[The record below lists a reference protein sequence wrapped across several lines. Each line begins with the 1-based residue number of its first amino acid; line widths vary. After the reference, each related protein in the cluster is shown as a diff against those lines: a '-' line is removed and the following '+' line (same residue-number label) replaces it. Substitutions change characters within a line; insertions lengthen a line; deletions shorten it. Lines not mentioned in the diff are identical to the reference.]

1 MSGPNGSLIISL
13 SSFGI
18 NRSAPS
24 AVADR
29 LTNLSVP
36 LPMLPTL
43 DFLSSRFAQFNQTI
57 FDGRLPVPTFR
68 IGYARRSQGSL
79 SYKSVRHFGVK
90 HRVGDFTLTLSRKFD
105 CPEEEWEDTLIHE
118 MIHLHIAANGIVDTS
133 THGKVF
139 RQMMH
144 DINAR
149 CGRHITISK
158 RLSVEEAERETLSAP
173 RFFCVVKLADGR
185 TALTVAAK
193 TCINSLWRD
202 IPRVY
207 KTVSI
212 DWYWSADAYFSR
224 FPVARTPRL
233 YVVKA
238 EDLAPRLA
246 KAVRLTKDGKRID

>member
-1 MSGPNGSLIISL
+1 MRVSSHSSSGQS
-13 SSFGI
+13 
-18 NRSAPS
+18 
-24 AVADR
+24 
-29 LTNLSVP
+29 NL
-36 LPMLPTL
+36 
-43 DFLSSRFAQFNQTI
+43 
-57 FDGRLPVPTFR
+57 
-68 IGYARRSQGSL
+68 
-79 SYKSVRHFGVK
+79 
-90 HRVGDFTLTLSRKFD
+90 
-105 CPEEEWEDTLIHE
+105 
-118 MIHLHIAANGIVDTS
+118 
-133 THGKVF
+133 
-139 RQMMH
+139 
-144 DINAR
+144 
-149 CGRHITISK
+149 

-193 TCINSLWRD
+193 TCINRLWRD

-246 KAVRLTKDGKRID
+246 KAVRLTRDGKRID

>member
-1 MSGPNGSLIISL
+1 
-13 SSFGI
+13 
-18 NRSAPS
+18 
-24 AVADR
+24 
-29 LTNLSVP
+29 
-36 LPMLPTL
+36 MLPTL

-149 CGRHITISK
+149 WGRHITISK

-185 TALTVAAK
+185 SALTVAAK

-246 KAVRLTKDGKRID
+246 KAVRLTKEGKRID